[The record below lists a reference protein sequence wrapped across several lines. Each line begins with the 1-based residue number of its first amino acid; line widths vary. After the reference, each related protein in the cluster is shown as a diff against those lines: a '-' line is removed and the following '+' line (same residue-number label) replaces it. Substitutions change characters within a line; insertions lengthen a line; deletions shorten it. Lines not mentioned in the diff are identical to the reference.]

1 MRKPRTPMLGVNI
14 GSVSIEDLAAAAVSA
29 VDTQGQQVTLACANP
44 HSLIE
49 ATRDTEFLTA
59 LNSSDQVVADGIGIV
74 AVGKLVGL
82 NIQPRITG
90 NDYFQAVMESMN
102 ASGGK
107 RVFFMGSTEAVLEK
121 IQLKVGK
128 EYTGLDEVGT
138 YSPPFGAWSEAQNQ
152 AVIDAINAFKP
163 DVLWVGM
170 TAPKQE
176 KWVHANRKKLDT
188 SVIGS
193 IGAVFD
199 FYAETHP
206 RAPKWMHDNGLEWLY
221 RLIREPRRM
230 WRRNFV
236 SSPLFVWLVVQ
247 EKIRDKTDRSAST
260 A

>member
-1 MRKPRTPMLGVNI
+1 MSKVGTQMLGVNI
-14 GSVSIEDLAAAAVSA
+14 GSVSLKELTAEAFNAVEVA
-29 VDTQGQQVTLACANP
+29 ENQVTLACANP

-49 ATRDTEFLTA
+49 AKRDQQFLSA
-59 LNSSDQVVADGIGIV
+59 LNSSDQVVADGVGIV
-74 AVGKLVGL
+74 AIGKLVGL

-90 NDYFQAVMESMN
+90 NDYFHSVMDVMN
-102 ASGGK
+102 EAGGK
-107 RVFFMGSTEAVLEK
+107 RVFFMGSTDAVLEK
-121 IQLKVGK
+121 IQLKAVK
-128 EYTGLDEVGT
+128 KYPSLEKIGT
-138 YSPPFGAWSEAQNQ
+138 YSPPFGDWSEAENQ
-152 AVIDAINAFKP
+152 AVIDAVNEFKP

-176 KWVHANRKKLDT
+176 KWVHANRNKLNA

-221 RLIREPRRM
+221 RLVREPRRM

-236 SSPLFVWLVVQ
+236 STPKFIWMVIQ
-247 EKIRDKTDRSAST
+247 EKLKNKPDQSTSA